1 MYIHKWQK
9 FKKNRR
15 SKSRSRSMQ
24 ICTGQQRIMLVW
36 VTYMIWDLTWYFRIW
51 LFSYIFGEFWL
62 LLLLIRLSRTILKYA
77 QYYFQFTF
85 SSFESVMCPSKVS
98 KLRFMLDFK
107 CFSPRN
113 SMPNLI
119 SFGLTQER
127 WRHLSNEYVSWAG
140 CLLDLG
146 CRRSCCRCVC
156 ETQPL
161 SHVSLRFFHSFFSLA
176 LLLHQ
181 SSQVYH
187 RKCDHA
193 LCRPKVPTHFGGNLS
208 LLVQYRWLLKFWV

>member
-1 MYIHKWQK
+1 
-9 FKKNRR
+9 
-15 SKSRSRSMQ
+15 
-24 ICTGQQRIMLVW
+24 MLVW

-119 SFGLTQER
+119 SFGIRLMA
-127 WRHLSNEYVSWAG
+127 SF
-140 CLLDLG
+140 
-146 CRRSCCRCVC
+146 SCM
-156 ETQPL
+156 L
-161 SHVSLRFFHSFFSLA
+161 FMW
-176 LLLHQ
+176 
-181 SSQVYH
+181 
-187 RKCDHA
+187 
-193 LCRPKVPTHFGGNLS
+193 
-208 LLVQYRWLLKFWV
+208 LVQYKRKSLSSMCVWDSASQPCASVPFLVYFCQNLNCGPKSDKFPLQKAPRGDL